1 MSIRSKLILGVAVA
15 LLTCIGAMLWLN
27 IAQIKGL
34 LDRYLLDTALP
45 ASATSI
51 AREVDAELTGPI
63 TAARAIAD
71 NTLMQDWAQRGEP
84 QYEKDAV
91 TAFLARMRQNLDAH
105 AAFFVPRESGNYYT
119 DEGLV
124 RTLDPQGQ
132 GDDDWFYD
140 FLDSG
145 IAQSYNLDH
154 DKSDNTFALYIN
166 MRVEADGQP
175 LGIAG
180 IGMGMDT
187 MGELIRDFRFGD
199 NGIVYLV
206 GADGD
211 IVIHPDES
219 VIGQQMSGRMPAES
233 VQTLLQDNAAA
244 AEENVSFAEY
254 SQNGADYV
262 ALSTPLSYGGWRV
275 VMEVPSQQIYGAMHQ
290 ATWRALATGLVL
302 ALIFLGLA
310 YWGAIHITRPIRR
323 TAEAMH
329 DIAQGRGDLTRRL
342 TVESNDEIGN
352 LATQFNAFVSRM
364 QETLLDVRRSSASVH
379 EASGHMSQ
387 SADELA
393 TRTEQAAAN
402 LQETSASMEEI
413 TSTVNHSADN
423 AQQANQLV
431 ISTAGVAQQGEE
443 AMGQV
448 ETTMQDINDSA
459 TRISEIITMI
469 DSIAFQTNILALN
482 ASVEAA
488 RAGEHGRG
496 FAVVAQ
502 EVRTLASRS
511 SDASREIR
519 GLIDTS
525 VKHTQS
531 GAELVRN
538 AGSTMREIV
547 ASVQRVTDVIGE
559 ISAGAKEQS
568 AGIGQIN
575 TAVAEMDTMT
585 QQNATMV
592 QESTTAAADMRRH
605 AEHLSELINTF
616 VLGEDAGSA
625 ALRRPALS
633 SSTPPRQPPAP
644 ARSSQ
649 PPARTETQ
657 NTEDDWEEF

>member
-1 MSIRSKLILGVAVA
+1 MSIRAKLILGVAIA

-34 LDRYLLDTALP
+34 LDRYLIDTALP
-45 ASATSI
+45 VSTASI
-51 AREVDAELTGPI
+51 AHEIDAELTGPI
-63 TAARAIAD
+63 TAAWAISD
-71 NTLMQDWAQRGEP
+71 NTLMQDWAERGEP
-84 QYEKDAV
+84 TYELDSV
-91 TAFLARMRQNLDAH
+91 TGFLSQVRENLGAH
-105 AAFFVPRESGNYYT
+105 AAFFIPLESGNYYT
-119 DEGLV
+119 DAGLV
-124 RTLDPQGQ
+124 RTLDQQGQ
-132 GDDDWFYD
+132 GKDDWFYD

-145 IAQSYNLDH
+145 VTEQYSLDK
-154 DKSDNTFALYIN
+154 DKADDTFALYIN
-166 MRVEADGQP
+166 RRVEADGEP

-187 MGELIRDFRFGD
+187 MSDLIRDFRFGD
-199 NGIVYLV
+199 SGIVYMV
-206 GADGD
+206 DEGGS

-219 VIGQQMSGRMPAES
+219 MINKQMSGHMSAQTM
-233 VQTLLQDNAAA
+233 QTLLRDNATT
-244 AEENVSFAEY
+244 AEENVSFAEFN
-254 SQNGADYV
+254 QNGADYV
-262 ALSTPLSYGGWRV
+262 ALSTPLAFGGWRV
-275 VMEVPSQQIYGAMHQ
+275 VMEVPSQQIYGALNQ
-290 ATWRALATGLVL
+290 ATWRALLTGLVL

-323 TAEAMH
+323 TADAMR
-329 DIAQGRGDLTRRL
+329 DIAEGRGDLTRRL
-342 TVESNDEIGN
+342 TVESNDEVGN

-364 QETLLDVRRSSASVH
+364 QETLLDVRRSSVSVH
-379 EASGHMSQ
+379 NATGHMSQ

-431 ISTAGVAQQGEE
+431 LSTAEVAHQGED

-469 DSIAFQTNILALN
+469 DAIAFQTNILALN

-547 ASVQRVTDVIGE
+547 ASVAKVTDVIGE
-559 ISAGAKEQS
+559 ITAGAKEQS

-605 AEHLSELINTF
+605 AEHLSGLINTF
-616 VLGEDAGSA
+616 VLGEDASQPG
-625 ALRRPALS
+625 LKRPALS
-633 SSTPPRQPPAP
+633 ASASPRQAPAP
-644 ARSSQ
+644 APRSQ
-649 PPARTETQ
+649 APARTPVT
-657 NTEDDWEEF
+657 TSEDDWEEF

>member
-1 MSIRSKLILGVAVA
+1 MSIRAKLILGVAIA

-34 LDRYLLDTALP
+34 LDRYLIDTALP
-45 ASATSI
+45 VSTASI
-51 AREVDAELTGPI
+51 AHEIDAELTGPI
-63 TAARAIAD
+63 TAAWAISD
-71 NTLMQDWAQRGEP
+71 NTLMQDWAERGEP
-84 QYEKDAV
+84 TYELDSV
-91 TAFLARMRQNLDAH
+91 TGFLSQVRENLGAH
-105 AAFFVPRESGNYYT
+105 AAFFIPLESGNYYT
-119 DEGLV
+119 DAGLV
-124 RTLDPQGQ
+124 RTLDQQGQ
-132 GDDDWFYD
+132 GKDDWFYD

-145 IAQSYNLDH
+145 VTEQYSLDK
-154 DKSDNTFALYIN
+154 DKADDTFALYIN
-166 MRVEADGQP
+166 RRVEADGEP

-187 MGELIRDFRFGD
+187 MSDLIRDFRFGD
-199 NGIVYLV
+199 SGIVYMV
-206 GADGD
+206 DEGGS

-219 VIGQQMSGRMPAES
+219 MINKQMSGHMSAQTM
-233 VQTLLQDNAAA
+233 QTLLQDGSADDS
-244 AEENVSFAEY
+244 VSFAEF
-254 SQNGADYV
+254 SQNDVDYV
-262 ALSTPLSYGGWRV
+262 ALSTPLAFGGWHV
-275 VMEVPSQQIYGAMHQ
+275 VMEVPSQQIYGALNQ
-290 ATWRALATGLVL
+290 ATWRALLTGLVL
-302 ALIFLGLA
+302 AIIFLGLA
-310 YWGAIHITRPIRR
+310 YWGAVHITRPIRR
-323 TAEAMH
+323 TADAMR
-329 DIAQGRGDLTRRL
+329 DIAEGRGDLTRRL

-364 QETLLDVRRSSASVH
+364 QETLVDVRRSSSSVH
-379 EASGHMSQ
+379 EATGHMSQ

-413 TSTVNHSADN
+413 TSTVNHSAEN

-431 ISTAGVAQQGEE
+431 LSTAEVAHKGEE

-448 ETTMQDINDSA
+448 ETTMQDINTSA

-469 DSIAFQTNILALN
+469 DAIAFQTNILALN

-547 ASVQRVTDVIGE
+547 ASVAKVTDVIGE
-559 ISAGAKEQS
+559 ITAGAKEQS

-585 QQNATMV
+585 QQNAAMV
-592 QESTTAAADMRRH
+592 QESTTATADMRRH

-616 VLGEDAGSA
+616 VLGEDANQPG
-625 ALRRPALS
+625 LKRPALS
-633 SSTPPRQPPAP
+633 SSSPARQAPAP
-644 ARSSQ
+644 GSQ
-649 PPARTETQ
+649 PPARTPGT
-657 NTEDDWEEF
+657 NTDDEWEEF